1 MLLEAL
7 AAASIAAAE
16 DSTGKAPP
24 APDVTVYAPERKGAP
39 PAAKVVVPVDDTAGI
54 WASVWPMNAYNAR
67 ISGHVL
73 LSCDIDR
80 FGLAEWCKVASEI
93 PQGQGFGAAAME
105 LRPTFKLTPATGPD
119 GPVDAVMSIA
129 VDFRAPAS
137 RIDFGRGRDG
147 GPVGE
152 RAASPD
158 AFQAPVQAGSD
169 ITMFGDPLQ
178 RRQIT
183 MLNGPVWVSTAT
195 FDDWVRAYPARAGG
209 VEGYAVAHC
218 EVQKNGDLEGCQ
230 LIKETPEN
238 KGFGKAALMLAARFR
253 VSPEWAQAPGHADLW
268 VDVPIRFSP
277 PGGSGSRVVTSPYW
291 LSGFDPDQSLRVF
304 PPEAAAK
311 GLTTGLGVAKCI
323 VAEDGSLTDC
333 GPDTASSDA
342 PEFAD
347 VAVRLAS
354 TMRMNP
360 WTADGAPVDGAVI
373 RLGVRLNLKT
383 EDGPPA
389 GPAS

>member
-7 AAASIAAAE
+7 AAASIAAAQ
-16 DSTGKAPP
+16 DGADKAPP
-24 APDVTVYAPERKGAP
+24 APNVTVYAPERNGAP
-39 PAAKVVVPVDDTAGI
+39 PAAKVVVPVDDAAMGI
-54 WASVWPMNAYNAR
+54 WASVWPMDAYKAR
-67 ISGHVL
+67 ISGHVM

-93 PQGQGFGAAAME
+93 PQRQGFGAAALE

-119 GPVDAVMSIA
+119 GPIDSVMTIA
-129 VDFRAPAS
+129 VDFRAPAP
-137 RIDFGRGRDG
+137 RIDFGAERDG
-147 GPVGE
+147 GPTNGGDIADTK
-152 RAASPD
+152 RQTSH
-158 AFQAPVQAGSD
+158 
-169 ITMFGDPLQ
+169 ITMFGEPFE

-195 FDDWVRAYPARAGG
+195 FDDWVRAYPTRAGG

-218 EVQKNGDLEGCQ
+218 EVQKSGALSGCQ

-253 VSPEWAQAPGHADLW
+253 VSPQWAQAPGHADLW

-277 PGGSGSRVVTSPYW
+277 PSGSGSRVVTSPYW
-291 LSGFDPDQSLRVF
+291 LSGFDPDQSLRLF
-304 PPEAAAK
+304 PPEAAAQ

-333 GPDTASSDA
+333 GPDAASDG

-347 VAVRLAS
+347 VAVKLAS

-383 EDGPPA
+383 EDGP
-389 GPAS
+389 AS

>member
-1 MLLEAL
+1 MLLGAL
-7 AAASIAAAE
+7 AAASIAAAQNSA
-16 DSTGKAPP
+16 DKAPP

-39 PAAKVVVPVDDTAGI
+39 PAARVVVPVDDTAAGI

-67 ISGHVL
+67 ISGHVVL
-73 LSCDIDR
+73 RCDIDR
-80 FGLAEWCKVASEI
+80 FGLAEWCEVASEN
-93 PQGQGFGAAAME
+93 PGGQGFGAAAME
-105 LRPTFKLTPATGPD
+105 LRPTFKLSPATGPD
-119 GPVDAVMSIA
+119 GPIDSVMSIA
-129 VDFRAPAS
+129 VDFRAPAA

-147 GPVGE
+147 GPTVGGDLADTG
-152 RAASPD
+152 R
-158 AFQAPVQAGSD
+158 QTTD

-183 MLNGPVWVSTAT
+183 MLDDPVWVSTAT
-195 FDDWVRAYPARAGG
+195 FDDWVRAYPATAGG

-218 EVQKNGDLEGCQ
+218 EVDRKGALSSCQ

-238 KGFGKAALMLAARFR
+238 KGFGKAALMLASRFR
-253 VSPEWAQAPGHADLW
+253 VSPAWASAPGHADLW

-277 PGGSGSRVVTSPYW
+277 PGASGTRVVTSPYW
-291 LSGFDPDQSLRVF
+291 LSGFDPDQSLRLF

-333 GPDTASSDA
+333 GPDAASEA

-347 VAVRLAS
+347 VAVKLAS

-383 EDGPPA
+383 EDGPQTPA

>member
-1 MLLEAL
+1 
-7 AAASIAAAE
+7 
-16 DSTGKAPP
+16 
-24 APDVTVYAPERKGAP
+24 
-39 PAAKVVVPVDDTAGI
+39 
-54 WASVWPMNAYNAR
+54 MNAYNAR

-183 MLNGPVWVSTAT
+183 MLERPRLGQHRDVRRLGARLSRHERAGSRAMPWRTAKSRRTAT
-195 FDDWVRAYPARAGG
+195 SRA
-209 VEGYAVAHC
+209 
-218 EVQKNGDLEGCQ
+218 
-230 LIKETPEN
+230 
-238 KGFGKAALMLAARFR
+238 
-253 VSPEWAQAPGHADLW
+253 
-268 VDVPIRFSP
+268 
-277 PGGSGSRVVTSPYW
+277 
-291 LSGFDPDQSLRVF
+291 
-304 PPEAAAK
+304 
-311 GLTTGLGVAKCI
+311 
-323 VAEDGSLTDC
+323 
-333 GPDTASSDA
+333 AS
-342 PEFAD
+342 
-347 VAVRLAS
+347 
-354 TMRMNP
+354 
-360 WTADGAPVDGAVI
+360 
-373 RLGVRLNLKT
+373 
-383 EDGPPA
+383 
-389 GPAS
+389 

>member
-7 AAASIAAAE
+7 AAASIAAAQ
-16 DSTGKAPP
+16 DGADQAPP
-24 APDVTVYAPERKGAP
+24 APNVTVYAPERKGAP
-39 PAAKVVVPVDDTAGI
+39 PAAKVVVPVDDTAAGI

-67 ISGHVL
+67 VSGHVM

-80 FGLAEWCKVASEI
+80 FGLAEWCKVASET
-93 PQGQGFGAAAME
+93 PQGQGFGAAALE

-129 VDFRAPAS
+129 VDFRAPAP
-137 RIDFGRGRDG
+137 RIDFGRQRLG
-147 GPVGE
+147 GPTVGGDIADTAV
-152 RAASPD
+152 R
-158 AFQAPVQAGSD
+158 QTSD
-169 ITMFGDPLQ
+169 ITMFGDPLE

-183 MLNGPVWVSTAT
+183 MLNGPVWASTAT
-195 FDDWVRAYPARAGG
+195 FDDWVRAYPAGAGG

-218 EVQKNGDLEGCQ
+218 EVQKNGALEGCQ

-238 KGFGKAALMLAARFR
+238 KGFGRAALMLASRFR
-253 VSPEWAQAPGHADLW
+253 VSPEWARAPGNADLW
-268 VDVPIRFSP
+268 VDVPIRFAP
-277 PGGSGSRVVTSPYW
+277 PGSGSRVVTSPYW
-291 LSGFDPDQSLRVF
+291 LSGFDPGQSLRLF

-333 GPDTASSDA
+333 GPDAASDA

-347 VAVRLAS
+347 VAVKLAS

-360 WTADGAPVDGAVI
+360 WTSDGAPVDGAVI
-373 RLGVRLNLKT
+373 RLGVRLNLRT
-383 EDGPPA
+383 GDGQPA
-389 GPAS
+389 GPAG